1 MGEIDIDLDDTNEVY
16 KEVVK
21 EPKPQKSRKK
31 EITSVNL
38 ENNSND
44 MTDEVKSCLVNKKV
58 YVKFIPKNYMGIA
71 NQKHILYGG
80 MAENSVIILTVP
92 VLSSTG
98 TYKNVLTKDE
108 KKFLEEFMGLEYDA
122 LSIYKKK
129 DNYWDN
135 FIVRLTKQGIV
146 LDLSDPNDYIKY
158 KVLKANTDYIADSLQ
173 TLNNYPK
180 ATYQFVMIKEGE
192 AEKREEE
199 KMSVTMKCYKEY
211 GKIEDDNDTLR
222 CIIELIDNK
231 PIAKNTKS
239 EFLKSRINSL
249 IQADPKLFYAIITDE
264 YLSNKVLIKTA
275 TEEGI
280 IKRRNNLYYFEDTPL
295 CPDGTESTLSVASE
309 YIGLGK
315 NQDLK
320 LRIEALL
327 QKAKNES

>member
-1 MGEIDIDLDDTNEVY
+1 MEELKNCLRNERILVRFVPKEDSNITN
-16 KEVVK
+16 
-21 EPKPQKSRKK
+21 P
-31 EITSVNL
+31 
-38 ENNSND
+38 
-44 MTDEVKSCLVNKKV
+44 
-58 YVKFIPKNYMGIA
+58 
-71 NQKHILYGG
+71 KHILYGG
-80 MAENSVIILTVP
+80 MAEGAVKYYTVP
-92 VLSSTG
+92 IIASTG
-98 TYKNVLTKDE
+98 ALKNVLTNDE
-108 KKFLEEFMGLEYDA
+108 KAFLESYMGLEYNA
-122 LSIYKKK
+122 LSVHNKVNNFWS
-129 DNYWDN
+129 NYT
-135 FIVRLTKQGIV
+135 VRLTKRDNY

-264 YLSNKVLIKTA
+264 YLNNKVLIKTA

>member
-1 MGEIDIDLDDTNEVY
+1 MGVLKNCLKNERILVRFVPKEDSNITN
-16 KEVVK
+16 
-21 EPKPQKSRKK
+21 P
-31 EITSVNL
+31 
-38 ENNSND
+38 
-44 MTDEVKSCLVNKKV
+44 
-58 YVKFIPKNYMGIA
+58 
-71 NQKHILYGG
+71 KHILYGG
-80 MAENSVIILTVP
+80 MAEGAIKYYTVP
-92 VLSSTG
+92 ILASTG
-98 TYKNVLTKDE
+98 TYKNILTDDE
-108 KKFLEEFMGLEYDA
+108 KAFLESYMGLEYNA
-122 LSIYKKK
+122 LSVYNKT
-129 DNYWDN
+129 NN
-135 FIVRLTKQGIV
+135 FWANFTVRLTKHDNY

-158 KVLKANTDYIADSLQ
+158 KVLLANTDFIADSLK
-173 TLNNYPK
+173 TLNDHPK

-192 AEKREEE
+192 SEKREEE

-249 IQADPKLFYAIITDE
+249 IQADPKLFYNIITDE
-264 YLSNKVLIKTA
+264 YLNNKVLIKTA
-275 TEEGI
+275 TEEGV

-295 CPDGTESTLSVASE
+295 CPDGTESTLSVAAE

-327 QKAKNES
+327 NKAKE